1 MEAFL
6 TLNDSD
12 LTDLGV
18 TQKFARQQIL
28 TAISE
33 LNCGKVLFNALH
45 RHAFFIYWLKDCGEA
60 KSEEHFALRIQLNF
74 FVPNADASHLFISF
88 FVYLEL
94 LYLPLQ
100 WANLIIPHCHFLPFQ
115 FTRCLR
121 NFFFQC
127 NFYFSCQC
135 DHLVG
140 RSLKRKANLTPM
152 IGAWMGEQYIF
163 VKRLDSVIHTPVKS
177 LSSR

>member
-60 KSEEHFALRIQLNF
+60 KSEEHFALRFQLNF
-74 FVPNADASHLFISF
+74 FVPNADASHLFMF
-88 FVYLEL
+88 FCLSGASLFAFTVSQLNN
-94 LYLPLQ
+94 PT
-100 WANLIIPHCHFLPFQ
+100 LPFS
-115 FTRCLR
+115 TI
-121 NFFFQC
+121 
-127 NFYFSCQC
+127 S
-135 DHLVG
+135 
-140 RSLKRKANLTPM
+140 
-152 IGAWMGEQYIF
+152 
-163 VKRLDSVIHTPVKS
+163 IHKVP
-177 LSSR
+177 

>member
-45 RHAFFIYWLKDCGEA
+45 RHFRLLTLRLRGSLIARTFAKFALHLKENFQQNFFI
-60 KSEEHFALRIQLNF
+60 
-74 FVPNADASHLFISF
+74 PNSDASHLFIIFLFIWSF
-88 FVYLEL
+88 FICLYSEL
-94 LYLPLQ
+94 TWPQ
-100 WANLIIPHCHFLPFQ
+100 DNFHHFM
-115 FTRCLR
+115 TRCLG
-121 NFFFQC
+121 NFFLK
-127 NFYFSCQC
+127 
-135 DHLVG
+135 H
-140 RSLKRKANLTPM
+140 SLKWTANQTPL
-152 IGAWMGEQYIF
+152 IGARLGKQYII
-163 VKRLDSVIHTPVKS
+163 VKRLDSVTHTPVKS

>member
-45 RHAFFIYWLKDCGEA
+45 RHFRLLTLRLRGSLIARTFAKFALHLKENFQQNFFI
-60 KSEEHFALRIQLNF
+60 
-74 FVPNADASHLFISF
+74 PNSDASHLFIIFLFIWSF
-88 FVYLEL
+88 FICLYSEL
-94 LYLPLQ
+94 
-100 WANLIIPHCHFLPFQ
+100 
-115 FTRCLR
+115 T
-121 NFFFQC
+121 
-127 NFYFSCQC
+127 
-135 DHLVG
+135 
-140 RSLKRKANLTPM
+140 
-152 IGAWMGEQYIF
+152 
-163 VKRLDSVIHTPVKS
+163 
-177 LSSR
+177 